1 MFIYAYIKSK
11 TENYIVIYMGKRSDK
26 ICLLLAKHFVYMY
39 IQSAK
44 RAIYALNMIFINISD
59 LLLKQWDV
67 IPYIYSLAVI
77 SSQVFFWDVVFLGC
91 CSAVMVLK

>member
-1 MFIYAYIKSK
+1 MRYLSIYGEISFAENSFLSSFLMNILLVCVHIVFIYAYIKSK

-59 LLLKQWDV
+59 LLLKQ
-67 IPYIYSLAVI
+67 
-77 SSQVFFWDVVFLGC
+77 
-91 CSAVMVLK
+91 